1 MTPSTQRPHR
11 AVRTLLVVAASL
23 AVALLGASGAAAEPL
38 QTASHDDHV
47 TWPVPDGTPLQVDQ
61 KWSGPVAMCVVT
73 SPLAAGVTADLLVS
87 WVRQAM
93 DAWNAVNAN
102 VEFQYQG
109 ICSGTRT
116 PGNSINEITF
126 ATYDAA
132 DSAVGTAHTSFVGST
147 LVEADVTL
155 RLNAE
160 QQAVCWVNV
169 LVHELGHVLG
179 FTHSEYRSEV
189 MGYGPCG
196 VLRPTPAEVDILAAA
211 YGTRTSALT
220 IGTPAPAGAAT
231 LTLGGRQVA
240 YQGSATNYYFRPYVR
255 IAGDNTLALRPPECS
270 TVAGRTD
277 DECISNTTNSA
288 DYWPAHQ
295 ELGEVTSTPGATNVV
310 AAASLGQFARSLQP
324 CNSVGCATAFQ
335 ARIGEVRAM
344 NTGVDF
350 AYFARATTDGKVSV
364 QLVNTSFY
372 FPPDFLD
379 DERTFEVRRRGVAG
393 TSGLLG
399 TCRLNLGETCT
410 LSLSVAGMDLE
421 LLAVTSG
428 GTKTGVWVTGLAAME
443 TTAPPATPTTPA
455 TSAAPAGTLFL
466 GSLPSRGFGLAVW
479 VGGPVTSASSDPRVG
494 AIFVSQG
501 GALRGYTVG
510 APAFVN
516 AAFLSNVG
524 SEIPANTPVLV
535 VVR

>member
-1 MTPSTQRPHR
+1 MIPSTHRPRR
-11 AVRTLLVVAASL
+11 AARTLLVLAASL
-23 AVALLGASGAAAEPL
+23 AFAVLGASGAAAEPL
-38 QTASHDDHV
+38 QMASQDDHV
-47 TWPVPDGTPLQVDQ
+47 TWPVPDGTPLVVERT
-61 KWSGPVAMCVVT
+61 WTGPVAMCVVT

-87 WVRQAM
+87 WVQQGM

-102 VEFQYQG
+102 VQFQYQG
-109 ICSGTRT
+109 ICSGPRT

-126 ATYDAA
+126 ATYNAT
-132 DSAVGTAHTSFVGST
+132 DSAVGTAHTTFVGT
-147 LVEADVTL
+147 TFVEADVTL
-155 RLNAE
+155 RLNAD

-179 FTHSEYRSEV
+179 FSHSEYRSEV

-196 VLRPTPAEVDILAAA
+196 VLRPTPAEVDILAAS
-211 YGTRTSALT
+211 YGPRPAALT
-220 IGTPAPAGAAT
+220 IGTPAPTGSAA

-240 YQGSATNYYFRPYVR
+240 YEGSATNYYFRPYVR

-270 TVAGRTD
+270 TIAGRTD
-277 DECISNTTNSA
+277 EECISNTTNSA

-295 ELGEVTSTPGATNVV
+295 ELGEVQSTPGGTSVV
-310 AAASLGQFARSLQP
+310 SAASLGQFARSLQP

-335 ARIGEVRAM
+335 ARIGEVRAQ

-350 AYFARATTDGKVSV
+350 AYFVRATTNGQVSV

-393 TSGLLG
+393 ASGLLG

-410 LSLSVAGMDLE
+410 LSLSVAGVDLE

-428 GTKTGVWVTGLAAME
+428 STKTGVWVSGLAAME
-443 TTAPPATPTTPA
+443 STSPPATPTTP
-455 TSAAPAGTLFL
+455 TTPTAPAGTLFL
-466 GSLPSRGFGLAVW
+466 GSLPTKGFGLAVW
-479 VGGPVTSASSDPRVG
+479 TGGPVTSVAADPRVG
-494 AIFVSQG
+494 ALFVSQG
-501 GALRGYTVG
+501 GVLRGYTVG

-516 AAFLSNVG
+516 AGFLNSVG
-524 SEIPANTPVLV
+524 SEIAANTPVLV